1 MLTILPSRISMKPS
15 VGVAV
20 RLAVEGGGFTIEQC
34 DDRVAVAVE
43 AAERR
48 DERFRQPGVEGLYDP
63 VEELVAT
70 VVAGGRQQGKG
81 ASCARTPDVEC
92 G

>member
-1 MLTILPSRISMKPS
+1 MKPS

-70 VVAGGRQQGKG
+70 VVAGDGPGDVGRQQGKG